1 VFLLTSSTIF
11 QLYRSGQFYWWKK
24 PEYPEKNTD
33 LPQVTDK
40 LLSHNIVSSTPRHLR
55 DSNSQLIFIEVW
67 FMVFNATFNNIFSYI
82 VVINFIARGNRSTRW
97 KPTTC
102 RKWMTNLKI
111 EYTSPL
117 AGFELSSYFYL
128 ETHYWFHVD
137 ILVHASNF
145 HFLF

>member
-82 VVINFIARGNRSTRW
+82 VVINFIARGNRSTR
-97 KPTTC
+97 
-102 RKWMTNLKI
+102 
-111 EYTSPL
+111 
-117 AGFELSSYFYL
+117 
-128 ETHYWFHVD
+128 
-137 ILVHASNF
+137 
-145 HFLF
+145 